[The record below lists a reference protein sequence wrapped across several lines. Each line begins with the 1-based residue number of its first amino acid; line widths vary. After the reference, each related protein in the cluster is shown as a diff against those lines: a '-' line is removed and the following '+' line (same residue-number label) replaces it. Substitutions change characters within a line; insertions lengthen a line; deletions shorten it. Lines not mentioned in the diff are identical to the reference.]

1 MDAIPGKTAH
11 TRSFCV
17 PETHLTAPD
26 VIGIITGPWRGQV
39 LYTGVELGVFDEL
52 TGDAALGATDLAP
65 KLKVD
70 SALLY
75 RLLRAL
81 ADIGLLRES
90 SDFRFTITEAGSL
103 LRADHPQSLRAMA
116 LLEGSPAHNAV
127 WQHLP
132 EMIRSG
138 VQDGFRREFGIPI
151 FEYTR
156 QNPAYASIF
165 SEAMSSYSGLEAHAI
180 CQALQGE
187 DFAGA
192 TLCDIG
198 GGYGYLLTELLRT
211 HKAAKGI
218 VFDLPEVAEKLESHL
233 PARAGL
239 SDRCQHIGG
248 DMFESVPGADAYFM
262 KHILHDWND
271 EECVRILK
279 SARRA
284 AKPSSRVFLC
294 ERVVPGLAESHF
306 SKLADIHMLCACT
319 GRQRTVAEFGA
330 LFEASGWRPT
340 GARTLEGNPIGLVEA
355 AAA

>member
-1 MDAIPGKTAH
+1 M
-11 TRSFCV
+11 

-26 VIGIITGPWRGQV
+26 VIGIITGPWRSKI

-52 TGDAALGATDLAP
+52 TGDAALGAADLAP

-81 ADIGLLRES
+81 ADVGLLRES

-116 LLEGSPAHNAV
+116 LLEASPVHNAI

-138 VQDGFRREFGIPI
+138 VQDGFRREFGIPV
-151 FEYTR
+151 FEYAR

-165 SEAMSSYSGLEAHAI
+165 SDAMTSYSGLEAHAI
-180 CQALQGE
+180 CQALRDE
-187 DFAGA
+187 DFDGA

-218 VFDLPEVAEKLESHL
+218 VFDLPEVAEKLESHVS
-233 PARAGL
+233 ARAGL

-248 DMFESVPGADAYFM
+248 DMFESVPGADAYFL

-271 EECVRILK
+271 EECARILK
-279 SARRA
+279 TARRA
-284 AKPSSRVFLC
+284 AKPSTRLFLC
-294 ERVVPGLAESHF
+294 ELVVTGPEQPHF
-306 SKLADIHMLCACT
+306 AKLVDIHMLCACT
-319 GRQRTVAEFGA
+319 GRERTADEFKA
-330 LFEASGWRPT
+330 LLEASGWRPA
-340 GARTLEGNPIGLVEA
+340 GVQALEGTPVSIVEA
-355 AAA
+355 TAA